1 MFNFRSIVELCDFVD
16 LGFSGPLFTWNNKR
30 GGSRNVQ
37 ERLDRFFAT
46 SQWVN
51 LFSGIK
57 VEHLG
62 FMFSDHRPISAKFVR
77 GGPSGSGGGDRKFR
91 FEPFWLKDEECYS
104 VICTAWGGF
113 DSETSGRGLRDKLG
127 LCADRLENWSKV
139 KFGSL
144 KKAIDRKRCEINL
157 LYDRKQSEQVLD
169 DIKSRERELES
180 LLSKEE
186 LYWKQ
191 RSRVDWLL
199 AGDKNSKFFHRR
211 ATARKKKNRISSL
224 LDSRGVR
231 RESEQGMS
239 SVVLDYFSDL
249 FRSIQPSF
257 SDLSAASS
265 FLESKVNAQMAGR
278 LGEAF
283 TRAEVR
289 SAVFEMGPNK
299 APGPDGFHA
308 LFFQKFWNVVGEDV
322 SNVCLKVLNG
332 GCSIEEFNTTNVVLI
347 PKVKNPERMTDFRP
361 ISLCSVIYKTVS
373 KVMANRLKEILPFII
388 SSEQSAFVPG
398 RLIFDNIMVAF
409 ELLHSIKKQKKGKRG
424 YAAIKLDMSKAYDRV
439 EWGFLEFI
447 MKKVGFPNH
456 FRALVMDCVSTSKL
470 SFLVNGKSVGE
481 VSPQRGLRQGCPLSP
496 YLFLLCAEALSTL
509 IKGNESNGQSLG
521 MRCCRGSPLVS
532 HLFFADDSI
541 VFCRASVQN
550 CEKLKQILNVY
561 EKASGQ
567 RINLQKSNI
576 TFSPNVED
584 DRCASIL
591 NCLGLANAQAHDI
604 YLGLPT
610 MVGKNKRKTFNDIK
624 ERVWRKIRGW
634 KGNLFSM
641 GGKEVLI
648 KAVAQAIPTFTMSI
662 FQLPSVLCNELCS
675 MIMGFWWGASDGH
688 KKISW
693 VARDKLCS
701 PKIHGGLGFK
711 DLSLF
716 NQALLGKQAWRI
728 VMNKDSLVSRVLKA
742 KYFRQEDFLSVT
754 LKQGSS
760 HLWRSLVWGRSLIF
774 KGLRWRVG
782 NGKDIRA
789 FQDPWI
795 PRASTFKPFS
805 IAPVEDFKVASLIS
819 PSSHSWNLAKL
830 DQVFVAADRDSIL
843 EIPLSLGD
851 CADSLIWHFDKTG
864 EYSEKLSL
872 SGSSSSPDSKWWL
885 ALWNLNIP
893 PKIKIF
899 IWRVCHNAI
908 PSLCN
913 LCSRKIVV
921 DPCCS
926 RCGDAPES
934 SAHAL
939 FWCSSVRPIWESTVF
954 WDVLNLQRH
963 ISCFDLILWVFVRAK
978 RAEFEEFCMILW
990 GVWSDRN
997 AVFHSKSPRVNA
1009 DLVSWSL
1016 SLLRE
1021 FQGTQ
1026 KVFGSPSQPP
1036 RQPCSAS
1043 WLPPPAGSLKLNT
1056 DAAVKSG
1063 FSVMGSGAVVR
1074 DSQGKVVAASAKPLL
1089 GFFPAELGELLA
1101 LREGLLVAKE
1111 LSLIIEWVELD
1122 AANAVARISN
1132 SCPSS
1137 FMDPIVSDIKALFR
1151 VVGVS
1156 NCHAIPRSRN
1166 GMAHSLASLA
1176 FSSKEDFCWFN
1187 PEPSFLVG
1195 LL

>member
-1 MFNFRSIVELCDFVD
+1 
-16 LGFSGPLFTWNNKR
+16 
-30 GGSRNVQ
+30 
-37 ERLDRFFAT
+37 
-46 SQWVN
+46 
-51 LFSGIK
+51 
-57 VEHLG
+57 
-62 FMFSDHRPISAKFVR
+62 MFSDHRPISAKFVR
-77 GGPSGSGGGDRKFR
+77 GGPSGSGGGNRKFK
-91 FEPFWLKDEECYS
+91 FEPFCLKDEECYS

-113 DSETSGRGLRDKLG
+113 DSEISGRGLRDKLV
-127 LCADRLENWSKV
+127 LYADRLENWSKV

-169 DIKSRERELES
+169 AIKSKERELES

-211 ATARKKKNRISSL
+211 ATARKKKNQISSL

-249 FRSIQPSF
+249 FRSTRPSS
-257 SDLSAASS
+257 SDFSAASS

-283 TRAEVR
+283 TLAEVR

-322 SNVCLKVLNG
+322 SSVCLSVLNG

-347 PKVKNPERMTDFRP
+347 PKVKNPERMTDFKP

-388 SSEQSAFVPG
+388 SLEQSAFVPG

-447 MKKVGFPNH
+447 MEKLGFPNH

-550 CEKLKQILNVY
+550 CEMLKQILNVY

-567 RINLQKSNI
+567 QINLQKSNI

-584 DRCASIL
+584 DRSASIL
-591 NCLGLANAQAHDI
+591 NCLGLANAQAHDK

-610 MVGKNKRKTFNDIK
+610 MVGKNKRKTFSDIK

-742 KYFRQEDFLSVT
+742 KYFRQEDFLSVS

-760 HLWRSLVWGRSLIF
+760 HLWRSLVWGRSLLV

-795 PRASTFKPFS
+795 PRAYSFRPFS
-805 IAPVEDFKVASLIS
+805 IAPVEDFKVAYLIS
-819 PSSHSWNLAKL
+819 SPSHSWDLAKL

-851 CADSLIWHFDKTG
+851 CADSLIWHFDKSG
-864 EYSEKLSL
+864 EYSEKLSR

-899 IWRVCHNAI
+899 IWRVCNNAI

-997 AVFHSKSPRVNA
+997 AVFHSKSPRVSA
-1009 DLVSWSL
+1009 DLVAWSL

-1036 RQPCSAS
+1036 RQPCSALWS
-1043 WLPPPAGSLKLNT
+1043 PPPAGSLKLNT

-1074 DSQGKVVAASAKPLL
+1074 DSQGKVVVASAKPLS
-1089 GFFPAELGELLA
+1089 GFFPVELGELLA

-1122 AANAVARISN
+1122 AVNAVARIFN

-1151 VVGVS
+1151 IVGVS

>member
-1 MFNFRSIVELCDFVD
+1 MNYKVARLIAEEVGSIVDFSIDTKDLWGKFLRIKVRIDITKPLKRGIRLRLANFDTMITALIKYERLPDFCYGCGLIGHSFRECYNSEVRKNIMEGVEPKFGGWLRASPLDRSKFRQKGEDTSEAIPKVQEDIEHVAGVGAEGASRSLPSIPTSSNKRASSLRRNYNGNSGRGSIGYSQGIRTLNFFTEERRPERRRIRLALCWIVEGSVGSQSRACPVCILCWNVRGLGSPRAFLALRKVIRKQSPNLVFLFETRLKGDWAARVKVQLGFSGGLHVDCVGKSGGLMLLWNDVWDVSVLSFSRGHIDVVIKMENNLKWRFTGFYGCPVPSHRTDSWELLRRLKAVNRLPWLCGGDFNEFLHIEEKLGGNERIGPGMFNFRSIVELCDFVD

-77 GGPSGSGGGDRKFR
+77 
-91 FEPFWLKDEECYS
+91 
-104 VICTAWGGF
+104 
-113 DSETSGRGLRDKLG
+113 DKLG

-169 DIKSRERELES
+169 AIKSRERELES

-211 ATARKKKNRISSL
+211 ATARKKKNQISSL

-257 SDLSAASS
+257 SDLSAASF

-289 SAVFEMGPNK
+289 YAVFEMGPNK

-308 LFFQKFWNVVGEDV
+308 LFFQKFWN
-322 SNVCLKVLNG
+322 
-332 GCSIEEFNTTNVVLI
+332 
-347 PKVKNPERMTDFRP
+347 
-361 ISLCSVIYKTVS
+361 
-373 KVMANRLKEILPFII
+373 
-388 SSEQSAFVPG
+388 
-398 RLIFDNIMVAF
+398 
-409 ELLHSIKKQKKGKRG
+409 
-424 YAAIKLDMSKAYDRV
+424 
-439 EWGFLEFI
+439 
-447 MKKVGFPNH
+447 
-456 FRALVMDCVSTSKL
+456 
-470 SFLVNGKSVGE
+470 
-481 VSPQRGLRQGCPLSP
+481 
-496 YLFLLCAEALSTL
+496 
-509 IKGNESNGQSLG
+509 
-521 MRCCRGSPLVS
+521 
-532 HLFFADDSI
+532 
-541 VFCRASVQN
+541 
-550 CEKLKQILNVY
+550 
-561 EKASGQ
+561 
-567 RINLQKSNI
+567 
-576 TFSPNVED
+576 
-584 DRCASIL
+584 
-591 NCLGLANAQAHDI
+591 
-604 YLGLPT
+604 
-610 MVGKNKRKTFNDIK
+610 
-624 ERVWRKIRGW
+624 
-634 KGNLFSM
+634 
-641 GGKEVLI
+641 
-648 KAVAQAIPTFTMSI
+648 
-662 FQLPSVLCNELCS
+662 
-675 MIMGFWWGASDGH
+675 
-688 KKISW
+688 
-693 VARDKLCS
+693 
-701 PKIHGGLGFK
+701 
-711 DLSLF
+711 
-716 NQALLGKQAWRI
+716 
-728 VMNKDSLVSRVLKA
+728 
-742 KYFRQEDFLSVT
+742 
-754 LKQGSS
+754 
-760 HLWRSLVWGRSLIF
+760 
-774 KGLRWRVG
+774 
-782 NGKDIRA
+782 
-789 FQDPWI
+789 
-795 PRASTFKPFS
+795 
-805 IAPVEDFKVASLIS
+805 DFKVASLIS
-819 PSSHSWNLAKL
+819 PSSHSWDLAKL

-864 EYSEKLSL
+864 EYSVKSGYRVAAQEKLSL

-908 PSLCN
+908 PSL
-913 LCSRKIVV
+913 S
-921 DPCCS
+921 
-926 RCGDAPES
+926 
-934 SAHAL
+934 HAL

-978 RAEFEEFCMILW
+978 RAEFEEFCMIL
-990 GVWSDRN
+990 
-997 AVFHSKSPRVNA
+997 VNA

-1043 WLPPPAGSLKLNT
+1043 WSPPPAGSLKLNT

-1101 LREGLLVAKE
+1101 LREGLL
-1111 LSLIIEWVELD
+1111 
-1122 AANAVARISN
+1122 
-1132 SCPSS
+1132 
-1137 FMDPIVSDIKALFR
+1137 ALFR